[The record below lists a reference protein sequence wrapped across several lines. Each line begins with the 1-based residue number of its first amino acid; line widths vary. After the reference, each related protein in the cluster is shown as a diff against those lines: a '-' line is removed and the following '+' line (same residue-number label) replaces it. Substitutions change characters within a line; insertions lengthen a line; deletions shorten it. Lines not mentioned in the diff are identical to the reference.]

1 MFDSFTSF
9 PALAEALRATVLDSV
24 WGLAALTVLV
34 AGFVKGMTGFG
45 SALVMMPVISGL
57 FGPAG
62 AVAVL
67 QLVDG
72 PASWTMVPR
81 ALKRCE
87 RKQVFLLAGGAA
99 VGMPLGIVILKVTD
113 PDILRHAI
121 AVTVL
126 LMAAGLA
133 SGWRYRGRPSAAL
146 SAGTG
151 ATAGLLGGA
160 TGIGGPPV
168 VLFWLGSQSEGAAV
182 RANLTVYFATGTLM
196 GLTSLTI
203 AGLIT
208 ETAILRALTLA
219 PVFALGLVG
228 GSRAFGLLS
237 ETAFRRAALALVA
250 GSGVTGLAM

>member
-1 MFDSFTSF
+1 MSSVPSDLFQ
-9 PALAEALRATVLDSV
+9 AVGATVADPV
-24 WGLAALTVLV
+24 WGLAAGVVAV
-34 AGFVKGMTGFG
+34 AGLVKGMTGFG
-45 SALVMMPVISGL
+45 SALVMMPVLSGL

-72 PASWTMVPR
+72 PASWTMVPA

-87 RKQVFLLAGGAA
+87 RRQVFLLAGGAA
-99 VGMPLGIVILKVTD
+99 LGMPLGIVVLKFTD
-113 PDILRHAI
+113 PEILRGAI

-126 LMAAGLA
+126 VMAAGLA

-168 VLFWLGSQSEGAAV
+168 VLFWLGSQANGTAV

-196 GLTSLTI
+196 GLGSLVV

-208 ETAILRALTLA
+208 EAAILRAVTLA
-219 PVFALGLVG
+219 PVFALGLAA
-228 GSRAFGLLS
+228 GSRVFGLLS

-250 GSGVTGLAM
+250 GSGVTGLVM